1 MADVALLRK
10 RVRSAIDA
18 GRRGAAER
26 RERSAHA
33 GRAYEAFLN
42 DVAVPAFRQLANI
55 LRAEGVLF
63 DVQTPAGGVSLV
75 ADRSRDDRLGLE
87 LDSTTDPPMPMLI
100 VTRQRGSRLLRT
112 ERAVKTGGT
121 IESITE
127 DELIDRVIDELRPW
141 LE

>member
-42 DVAVPAFRQLANI
+42 DLAVPAFRQLANI
-55 LRAEGVLF
+55 LRAEGLLF
-63 DVQTPAGGVSLV
+63 DVQTPAGGVALV

-112 ERAVKTGGT
+112 ERTVKTGGT